1 MGVSLATVS
10 SAISIGTGLV
20 NLGIA
25 VYHFID
31 EIRNK
36 NRNRNRNRFLEDKR
50 QNVNSTK
57 NMHNQNLKYN
67 KRDFQCNYYNDDV
80 NFDEY

>member
-10 SAISIGTGLV
+10 SVISIGTGLV
-20 NLGIA
+20 NLGVA

-50 QNVNSTK
+50 QNINSTK
-57 NMHNQNLKYN
+57 NMNNQNLKYN
-67 KRDFQCNYYNDDV
+67 KRDSQCNYYNDDV

>member
-10 SAISIGTGLV
+10 SVISVGAQLV
-20 NLGIA
+20 SLGIM
-25 VYHFID
+25 VYRFTD

-36 NRNRNRNRFLEDKR
+36 NRNRFLEDKR
-50 QNVNSTK
+50 QNINSTK
-57 NMHNQNLKYN
+57 NMYNQNLKYN

>member
-10 SAISIGTGLV
+10 SVISIGTGLV
-20 NLGIA
+20 NLGVA
-25 VYHFID
+25 VYHLID

-36 NRNRNRNRFLEDKR
+36 NRNRNRFLEDKR
-50 QNVNSTK
+50 QNINSTK
-57 NMHNQNLKYN
+57 NMNNQNLKYN

>member
-10 SAISIGTGLV
+10 SVISIGTGLV
-20 NLGIA
+20 NLGIT

-50 QNVNSTK
+50 QNINSTK
-57 NMHNQNLKYN
+57 NMYNQNLKYN

>member
-10 SAISIGTGLV
+10 SVISIGTGLV
-20 NLGIA
+20 NLGVA
-25 VYHFID
+25 VYHLID

-50 QNVNSTK
+50 QNINSTK
-57 NMHNQNLKYN
+57 NMNNQNLKYN

>member
-10 SAISIGTGLV
+10 SVISIGTGLV
-20 NLGIA
+20 NLGVA

-50 QNVNSTK
+50 QNINSTK
-57 NMHNQNLKYN
+57 NMNNQNLKYN
-67 KRDFQCNYYNDDV
+67 KRDCQCNYYNDDV